1 MKSVVILFIFL
12 GVLLAHAQE
21 KGTTYFI
28 NYQGVTTQ
36 TYPIRANG
44 VLDIDSAEFYQN
56 MVEIYSYDGE
66 RFNNFGK
73 AMMIVGG
80 FMAPVFAIL
89 TVCSYNNKSS
99 TTHLSYFGL
108 FASMGIFTLGIPI
121 RLAGSANLDK
131 AELYR
136 EKLTKYQQQ
145 QQHSMKLR
153 AIPTIN
159 LTNNRFGG
167 NLALEF

>member
-28 NYQGVTTQ
+28 NYQGVQ
-36 TYPIRANG
+36 
-44 VLDIDSAEFYQN
+44 
-56 MVEIYSYDGE
+56 IYSYDGE

-121 RLAGSANLDK
+121 RLAGSAKLDK
-131 AELYR
+131 AELYQG
-136 EKLTKYQQQ
+136 KLTKYQQQ